1 MYVTRSLSMYKKFPS
16 RLSLPPP
23 EGPNSGILVIQDE
36 KAEETC
42 WFGLFKTHQVT
53 NLPFP
58 QNKNHVLQYSHDF
71 FDAYFIPV
79 LNQPLSSNRYY
90 VIQQDGRRKGHAYAN
105 SKEDIRSC
113 HGNTVIDDVKPK
125 PLDPNNINQQFEI
138 HKLEGTF
145 LPFQGNFVGKSLT
158 PDGIPPMLLKR
169 KGWGVNTSTPHDFN
183 LVDDAQ
189 GLDTAL
195 RARLPEFNV
204 PLSSKSSQPIIVG
217 KWYSPFM
224 FISEG
229 TLLLK
234 DQVSISMY
242 YKVTLEQNWE
252 QIFACENNENQG
264 NVVFVDEFLPRKVI
278 LVAGREVVDVKV
290 DNGVMWFK
298 SYNNEGIAISAGLSL
313 LVFERMKWEQERV
326 GWVDEEN
333 DKQLG
338 VKLSIQPH

>member
-79 LNQPLSSNRYY
+79 LNQPLSSNR
-90 VIQQDGRRKGHAYAN
+90 HAYAN

-113 HGNTVIDDVKPK
+113 HGYTVIDDVKPK

-145 LPFQGNFVGKSLT
+145 LPFQG
-158 PDGIPPMLLKR
+158 
-169 KGWGVNTSTPHDFN
+169 
-183 LVDDAQ
+183 
-189 GLDTAL
+189 
-195 RARLPEFNV
+195 
-204 PLSSKSSQPIIVG
+204 

-234 DQVSISMY
+234 DQMSISMY

-278 LVAGREVVDVKV
+278 LVGGREVVDVKV

-333 DKQLG
+333 DKQVN
-338 VKLSIQPH
+338 VKREEKFGGMGRWRKFGCYMLVERFVVKRMDHSLVLSYQFNHINQIRSKWE

>member
-1 MYVTRSLSMYKKFPS
+1 
-16 RLSLPPP
+16 
-23 EGPNSGILVIQDE
+23 
-36 KAEETC
+36 
-42 WFGLFKTHQVT
+42 
-53 NLPFP
+53 
-58 QNKNHVLQYSHDF
+58 
-71 FDAYFIPV
+71 
-79 LNQPLSSNRYY
+79 
-90 VIQQDGRRKGHAYAN
+90 
-105 SKEDIRSC
+105 
-113 HGNTVIDDVKPK
+113 
-125 PLDPNNINQQFEI
+125 
-138 HKLEGTF
+138 
-145 LPFQGNFVGKSLT
+145 
-158 PDGIPPMLLKR
+158 MLLKR

-195 RARLPEFNV
+195 RSHLPEFNL

-278 LVAGREVVDVKV
+278 LVGGREVVDVKV

-333 DKQLG
+333 DKQVN
-338 VKLSIQPH
+338 VKREEKFGGMGRWRKFGCYMLVERFVVKRMDHSLVLSYQFNHINQIRSKWE